1 MRRALMIVVAATAS
15 ALGAA
20 QVVSRLHVEPEAE
33 DAITPTLA
41 PELRAAVLT
50 ETPVVR
56 HTQSNAAVRKSA
68 DGHFWAEA
76 RVQGRHVRFL
86 VDTGASTVA
95 LTKADARRLGLEPQ
109 ALTFDQ
115 PVSTAA
121 GPTMAAAVTL
131 DYVSVAGARI
141 EDVEALVLEDG
152 LDVSLLGM
160 TYLGRLSRFEAS
172 RDALIL
178 RR

>member
-1 MRRALMIVVAATAS
+1 MRRALTILAAATVS
-15 ALGAA
+15 ALGAT
-20 QVVSRLHVEPEAE
+20 VIVHRLQTEPE
-33 DAITPTLA
+33 PA
-41 PELRAAVLT
+41 PSLRRAAVLI
-50 ETPVVR
+50 ETPPSPPV
-56 HTQSNAAVRKSA
+56 QSNAAVRKAA

-76 RVQGRHVRFL
+76 QVDGRHVRFL

-95 LTKADARRLGLEPQ
+95 LTTADARRLGFEVGDL
-109 ALTFDQ
+109 AFDQ
-115 PVSTAA
+115 PVTTAS
-121 GPTMAAAVTL
+121 GQTMGAAVTL

-141 EDVEALVLEDG
+141 DDVEALVLQEG
-152 LDVSLLGM
+152 LEHSLLGM